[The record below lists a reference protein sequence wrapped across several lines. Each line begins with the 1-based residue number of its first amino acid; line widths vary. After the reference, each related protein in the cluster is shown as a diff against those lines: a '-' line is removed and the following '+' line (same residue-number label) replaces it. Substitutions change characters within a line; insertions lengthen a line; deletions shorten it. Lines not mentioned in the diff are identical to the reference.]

1 MTHPLPHQHG
11 QVRVRRSGRVLRER
25 RDAGGVELFMPIMA
39 IAIFVLLGL
48 VVDGTGVLNG
58 NSRATY
64 AAQEAARAAGQ
75 QIDPGQAITGE
86 AIVVDPDAAAAA
98 AQAYLDQ
105 EGLDGEVV
113 VSDDGKTITVTVND
127 SYDPLFASLLGVGRL
142 PVSGEGKATLL
153 HQPGG

>member
-1 MTHPLPHQHG
+1 MTKPLPG
-11 QVRVRRSGRVLRER
+11 LRAPVRCVVRALSER

-39 IAIFVLLGL
+39 IAIFVMLGL

-75 QIDPGQAITGE
+75 QIDPGEAITGE
-86 AIVVDPDAAAAA
+86 ALVVDPDAAADA
-98 AQAYLDQ
+98 AQAYLDA
-105 EGLDGEVV
+105 EGLDGDVV
-113 VSDDGKTITVTVND
+113 VSGDGKTITVTAHD
-127 SYDPLFASLLGVGRL
+127 SYDPLFASLLGIDHL

>member
-1 MTHPLPHQHG
+1 MIRPLPHYAHAH
-11 QVRVRRSGRVLRER
+11 VRRVVGALRER

-39 IAIFVLLGL
+39 IAIFVMLGL

-75 QIDPGQAITGE
+75 QIDPGEAITGE
-86 AIVVDPDAAAAA
+86 AIVVDPDAAAGA
-98 AQAYLDQ
+98 AQDYLDA
-105 EGLDGEVV
+105 EGLNGDVV
-113 VSDDGKTITVTVND
+113 VSDDGKTITVTVHD
-127 SYDPLFASLLGVGRL
+127 SYDPLFASLLGIDHL

>member
-1 MTHPLPHQHG
+1 MIQPLCFVRAHG
-11 QVRVRRSGRVLRER
+11 HRIVRQLRER
-25 RDAGGVELFMPIMA
+25 GDAGGVELFLPIMA
-39 IAIFVLLGL
+39 IAIFVMLGL

-75 QIDPGQAITGE
+75 QIDPDQAITGE

-98 AQAYLDQ
+98 AQDYLDA
-105 EGLDGEVV
+105 EGLSGDVV
-113 VSDDGKTITVTVND
+113 VSEDGKVITVTVND
-127 SYDPLFASLLGVGRL
+127 SYDPMFASLLGVDHL

>member
-1 MTHPLPHQHG
+1 MTKLMASLRAQTRHT
-11 QVRVRRSGRVLRER
+11 VRARSAH
-25 RDAGGVELFMPIMA
+25 RDSGGVELFMPIMA
-39 IAIFVLLGL
+39 IAIFVMLGL

-64 AAQEAARAAGQ
+64 AAQEAARASGQ

-86 AIVVDPDAAAAA
+86 AIVVDPDAAASA
-98 AQAYLDQ
+98 AQDYLDAQ
-105 EGLDGEVV
+105 GLNGEVV
-113 VSDDGKTITVTVND
+113 VSGDGKTITVSVND
-127 SYDPLFASLLGVGRL
+127 SYDPMFASLLGMDTL

>member
-127 SYDPLFASLLGVGRL
+127 SYDPLFAS
-142 PVSGEGKATLL
+142 
-153 HQPGG
+153 